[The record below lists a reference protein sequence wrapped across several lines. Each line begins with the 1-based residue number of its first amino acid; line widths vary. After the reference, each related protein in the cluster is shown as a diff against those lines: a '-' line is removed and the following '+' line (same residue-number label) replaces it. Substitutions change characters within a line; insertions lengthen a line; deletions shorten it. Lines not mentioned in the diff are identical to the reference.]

1 MVKVGHAFSDY
12 VTHEKT
18 GRRYSNNNF
27 SSYSFSKFIP
37 FLLIML
43 LAGVLVG
50 RLLYIGVFQGA
61 YYKKLSNQNRTRTTI
76 IPAGRGVILDRKGRA
91 LVANSPAFKLIE
103 EKDGKKN
110 VIILGRDDALKQISR
125 GIDVKNDVLRDYIY
139 KSAFAH
145 VLGYVGPISEDEVS
159 RPEFSEYAVSDFV
172 GKLGLEKSYE
182 RLLHGKNGK
191 ELFEVD
197 SRGKMTRSLGNEPP
211 QDGKNLNT
219 TLDLDVGLSV
229 AKAFLHIKKGAVVVS
244 DPRDGGILAIYS
256 KPTFDP
262 NIFTHPDKY
271 LAEGDYRAPENAI
284 TDSDNQPLLDR
295 AISGTYPPGS
305 TFKLITAIAALED
318 GSIRP
323 DTQIEDTGILKIGAF
338 SFGNWYFLQYGRREG
353 SLDIIGAIKRSNDIF
368 FYKAAEETG
377 VDNVSF
383 WAKTFG
389 LGSKS
394 GIDLPGEAHGT
405 VPTVEWKKQTIG
417 EQWYLGDTYNYGI
430 GQGYLLTTPLQVNL
444 WATVF
449 ANGGTIY
456 RPHLLA
462 GKKEVVEKSFIK
474 GEYMGLVREGMRE
487 SCDTGGVAWPLFNFK
502 VKNPNLIIDNN
513 DYTEEASGGAKFVRV
528 KLACKTGTAEIGG
541 AETKPHAWIT
551 VFAPF
556 SHPEIAVTV
565 LVENG
570 GEGSSIAGPVARDIL
585 KDYFERK

>member
-1 MVKVGHAFSDY
+1 MVKVGHAFSDH
-12 VTHEKT
+12 VTHEKS
-18 GRRYSNNNF
+18 GRRYGSNNF
-27 SSYSFSKFIP
+27 SSYGFSKLIP
-37 FLLIML
+37 FLLIIL
-43 LAGVLVG
+43 LAGILVG
-50 RLLYIGVFQGA
+50 RLLYIEVFQGA
-61 YYKKLSNQNRTRTTI
+61 YYKKLSNQNRTRITI

-91 LVANSPAFKLIE
+91 LVANSPAFKLVE

-110 VIILGRDDALKQISR
+110 ITILGRDDALKKISQ
-125 GIDVKNDVLRDYIY
+125 GVDIKNDVLRDYIY
-139 KSAFAH
+139 KSAFTH

-159 RPEFSEYAVSDFV
+159 RPEFSDYAVSDFV

-182 RLLHGKNGK
+182 SLLHGKNGK

-219 TLDLDVGLSV
+219 TLDLDIGLSV
-229 AKAFLHIKKGAVVVS
+229 AEAFRHVEKGAVIVS

-271 LAEGDYRAPENAI
+271 EAEGDYKAPENTI
-284 TDSDNQPLLDR
+284 TDSENQPLLDR

-305 TFKLITAIAALED
+305 TFKLITATAALED
-318 GSIRP
+318 GSIKP
-323 DTQIEDTGILKIGAF
+323 DTQIEDTGILKVGAF

-353 SLDIIGAIKRSNDIF
+353 SLDIVGAIKRSNDIF

-377 VDNVSF
+377 VDNVSL

-394 GIDLPGEAHGT
+394 GIDLYGEAHGT
-405 VPTVEWKKQTIG
+405 VPTVEWKKQAIG

-430 GQGYLLTTPLQVNL
+430 GQGYLLTTPLQVNM

-449 ANGGTIY
+449 ANGGTLY
-456 RPHLLA
+456 KPHLIA
-462 GKKEVVEKSFIK
+462 GKKEAIKKNFIK
-474 GEYMGLVREGMRE
+474 GEYMGLIREGMRQ
-487 SCDTGGVAWPLFNFK
+487 SCDTGGVAWPLFDFK

-513 DYTEEASGGAKFVRV
+513 DYSEEASGGARFTRV

-541 AETKPHAWIT
+541 ADTKPHAWIT

-556 SHPEIAVTV
+556 THPEIAVTV

-585 KDYFERK
+585 KDYFEKK